1 MLTVACNS
9 ITFLNS
15 IAKLDSKIRFGGAL
29 TMASHVAQ
37 GGLGNKQGTTTHKR
51 VGLVSHGA
59 TGRLWLRTLQVGND
73 TSTHSLR

>member
-51 VGLVSHGA
+51 VGLSRRHWQA
-59 TGRLWLRTLQVGND
+59 LAQNLASWQ
-73 TSTHSLR
+73 